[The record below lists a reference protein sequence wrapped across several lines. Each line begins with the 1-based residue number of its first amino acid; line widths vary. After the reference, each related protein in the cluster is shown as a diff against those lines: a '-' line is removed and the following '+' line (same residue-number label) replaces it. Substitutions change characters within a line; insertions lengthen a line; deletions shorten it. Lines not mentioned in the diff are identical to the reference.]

1 MAEESPAAPTTTPA
15 PAASKTRTILV
26 VGATGKQGRAF
37 IDSALSSSTD
47 VHILALT
54 RNTASPS
61 AKPLVSASRDS
72 DRIKVVQADLDKP
85 DTVRKVFEDAKGA
98 KSENE
103 EGVNGIWGV
112 FVVLAFPGLGA
123 DASGE
128 EKQGKV
134 RQPGCVAFQFE
145 MPLKARLAR
154 C

>member
-1 MAEESPAAPTTTPA
+1 MAEEAPATEPAAPTH
-15 PAASKTRTILV
+15 KTRTVLV

-37 IDSALSSSTD
+37 IDAALSSQSTD

-61 AKPLVSASRDS
+61 AKPLVDAAKES

-85 DTVRKVFEDAKGA
+85 ESIRKVFEDAKAA
-98 KSENE
+98 KSERE
-103 EGVNGIWGV
+103 EGVNGIYGV

-134 RQPGCVAFQFE
+134 RLSLSLLYISNE
-145 MPLKARLAR
+145 NI
-154 C
+154 

>member
-61 AKPLVSASRDS
+61 AKPLVSASKETE
-72 DRIKVVQADLDKP
+72 RIKVVQADLDKP
-85 DTVRKVFEDAKGA
+85 DTVRKVFEDAKRA

-134 RQPGCVAFQFE
+134 RQPDCIAFQFE